1 MLNGDCQERIP
12 GVNVYTMQTGEGV
25 TMLYKNSTD
34 DKMYLETLD
43 MSESEGIVVEGTDEL
58 VVNISVGPGES

>member
-12 GVNVYTMQTGEGV
+12 GVNFYSLQTGEGV

-34 DKMYLETLD
+34 DQMYQEILD

-58 VVNISVGPGES
+58 AVMISVGPGES

>member
-1 MLNGDCQERIP
+1 
-12 GVNVYTMQTGEGV
+12 MQTGEGV

-34 DKMYLETLD
+34 DHMYMETLD